1 MRNFRGIRYAQTEL
15 LEILTSDE
23 YKQGTLAQKKQEKL
37 DALIEFCGAYEK
49 HREIQEMCDA
59 DFEHYWNIMDVM
71 PVGHR
76 MQTASTLMGIAFAS
90 AARNA
95 HQLMLSRSPAQSQPR
110 QTVAYYQVI
119 TWS

>member
-59 DFEHYWNIMDVM
+59 DFEHYWNIMDGRDSPSDSDKHNPM
-71 PVGHR
+71 
-76 MQTASTLMGIAFAS
+76 
-90 AARNA
+90 N
-95 HQLMLSRSPAQSQPR
+95 SRGFSFSGCLDE
-110 QTVAYYQVI
+110 
-119 TWS
+119 

>member
-1 MRNFRGIRYAQTEL
+1 MRNFVGIRYAQTQL

-59 DFEHYWNIMDVM
+59 DFEHYWNMMD
-71 PVGHR
+71 GR
-76 MQTASTLMGIAFAS
+76 DSSTDSDEYNPM
-90 AARNA
+90 N
-95 HQLMLSRSPAQSQPR
+95 SRGFSFSGCLDE
-110 QTVAYYQVI
+110 
-119 TWS
+119 